1 MNKNVNGAAR
11 QPRDRRLDFIR
22 GVAIITIA
30 LNHLSWLTNELGRV
44 GQSFPTLTAFGY
56 SSSAEIFFLLSG
68 YLVGRLYVPCERV
81 VDIRNLIKR
90 SFDRA
95 IKLYIFNVVIF
106 VVLAAFSGVV
116 GIKLLT
122 LTGFIYVGDEPFDA
136 MWKFLTLQGH
146 PALLGI
152 LQYYFVFL
160 IGVPLFAFVLVRSVT
175 MALLAS
181 VLLYAAVQF
190 FPDLNIDGG
199 TFGRENGWAF
209 NPMAW
214 QLIFYFGLAGGRF
227 NIFDKSVWKIDYYK
241 WAVAFS
247 ALIFFGLTLVYVIQ
261 KMNGGMIEAYSLV
274 LASKQNLGVF
284 RLMHVTALL
293 FGLLV
298 LLDRF
303 NSVLTWRPS
312 RWIETV
318 GSISLY
324 SFLLTILLNYVGA
337 HIWVTNP
344 GKLSYW
350 LIAVAT
356 VLGLIV
362 FSVNFQRW
370 MKYRPT
376 A

>member
-1 MNKNVNGAAR
+1 MNENAGFVER

-22 GVAIITIA
+22 GAAIITIA

-44 GQSFPTLTAFGY
+44 GRSFPTLTAFGY

-68 YLVGRLYVPCERV
+68 YLVGRLYVPRERV
-81 VDIRNLIKR
+81 VDIRSLIKR
-90 SFDRA
+90 TFDRA
-95 IKLYIFNVVIF
+95 IKLYILNVVIF
-106 VVLAAFSGVV
+106 VVLAAFSGIV

-122 LTGFIYVGDEPFDA
+122 LTGFSYVGDEPFDA

-160 IGVPLFAFVLVRSVT
+160 IGVPLFAMVLVRSAT

-199 TFGRENGWAF
+199 TFGREDGWAF

-214 QLIFYFGLAGGRF
+214 QIIFYFGLVGGRF
-227 NIFDKSVWKIDYYK
+227 NVFEKSAWRIDYYRR
-241 WAVAFS
+241 AVTS
-247 ALIFFGLTLVYVIQ
+247 SVLIFSGLTLVYAVL
-261 KMNGGMIEAYSLV
+261 KMNGGMTEAYSSV

-284 RLMHVTALL
+284 RLMHVAALL

-303 NSVLTWRPS
+303 NSVLEWRLS
-312 RWIETV
+312 RWIKAV
-318 GSISLY
+318 GSVSLY
-324 SFLLTILLNYVGA
+324 SFLLTVVLNYVGA
-337 HIWVTNP
+337 HIWVANP

-370 MKYRPT
+370 MKYRV
-376 A
+376 

>member
-1 MNKNVNGAAR
+1 MNKNVNFVVR
-11 QPRDRRLDFIR
+11 QQRDRRLDFIR

-30 LNHLSWLTNELGRV
+30 LNHLSWLTHEMGRV

-81 VDIRNLIKR
+81 VDIRSLIKR
-90 SFDRA
+90 TFDRA
-95 IKLYIFNVVIF
+95 VKLYTLNAVIF
-106 VVLAAFSGVV
+106 IVLGAFSGIAGV
-116 GIKLLT
+116 KLLT
-122 LTGFIYVGDEPFDA
+122 LTGFSYVGDEPFDA

-199 TFGRENGWAF
+199 TFGREDGWAF

-214 QLIFYFGLAGGRF
+214 QLIFYFGLVGGRF
-227 NIFDKSVWKIDYYK
+227 NLFEKSVWRTDYYRR
-241 WAVAFS
+241 AVVFS
-247 ALIFFGLTLVYVIQ
+247 VIIFVGLTLVYATQ
-261 KMNGGMIEAYSLV
+261 KMNGGFTEAFSSV
-274 LASKQNLGVF
+274 LASKQNLGIF
-284 RLMHVTALL
+284 RLMHVAALL

-303 NSVLTWRPS
+303 NSLLDWYPS

-318 GSISLY
+318 GSVSLY
-324 SFLLTILLNYVGA
+324 SFLLTVLLNYVGV
-337 HIWVTNP
+337 HLWVTNP
-344 GKLSYW
+344 GRLSYW

-356 VLGLIV
+356 ILGLIV

-370 MKYRPT
+370 MRYRI
-376 A
+376 

>member
-1 MNKNVNGAAR
+1 MNKNASFIER
-11 QPRDRRLDFIR
+11 QQRDRRLDFIR

-30 LNHLSWLTNELGRV
+30 LNHLSWLTHELGRV

-68 YLVGRLYVPCERV
+68 YLVGRLYVPCGRV
-81 VDIRNLIKR
+81 VDMRSLIKR
-90 SFDRA
+90 TFDRA
-95 IKLYIFNVVIF
+95 IKLYTLNVVIF
-106 VVLAAFSGVV
+106 VVLAAFSGIV
-116 GIKLLT
+116 GVELLT
-122 LTGFIYVGDEPFDA
+122 LTGFSYVGDEPFDA

-152 LQYYFVFL
+152 LQYYFIFL

-175 MALLAS
+175 LALLAS
-181 VLLYAAVQF
+181 ALLYAAVQF
-190 FPDLNIDGG
+190 IPDLNIDGG
-199 TFGRENGWAF
+199 TFGREAGWAF

-214 QLIFYFGLAGGRF
+214 QLIFYFGLVSGRF
-227 NIFDKSVWKIDYYK
+227 NIFEKSAWKVDYYR
-241 WAVAFS
+241 WAVGFS
-247 ALIFFGLTLVYVIQ
+247 VLIFFGLTLAYAIQ
-261 KMNGGMIEAYSLV
+261 KINGGFTEAFSSV
-274 LASKQNLGVF
+274 FASKQNLGVF
-284 RLMHVTALL
+284 RLMHVAALL

-298 LLDRF
+298 LLDQF
-303 NSVLTWRPS
+303 NSVLKWRLS

-318 GSISLY
+318 GSVSLY
-324 SFLLTILLNYVGA
+324 SFLLTVLLNYVGA
-337 HIWVTNP
+337 HIWVMNP

-370 MKYRPT
+370 MKYRV
-376 A
+376 